1 MKLLR
6 YVVVADPNAG
16 QDTVGDREAASA
28 RPRSIGESPH
38 QMQSPW
44 TAGNSEHRRQRLP
57 LTGPSA
63 SPHTR
68 CSPPDCWEL
77 GTPVSPQHAAVPLDR
92 RGLGSPAR
100 HAHHMNVPRDTE
112 GRGSP
117 PRLQGG
123 QERSSRRHGTATG
136 EALKGKP
143 EVRGQEW
150 PSRAT
155 GTQEHERS
163 SRETGSTGIGATLQ
177 ETQST
182 NDRGSDQTASPQTD
196 TLPTPRNPNKHPH

>member
-16 QDTVGDREAASA
+16 QDTVGDREEAASA
-28 RPRSIGESPH
+28 RPRSIGDESPH

-44 TAGNSEHRRQRLP
+44 TAGNSEHRSI
-57 LTGPSA
+57 GE
-63 SPHTR
+63 SPHQMQSPGLLGTR
-68 CSPPDCWEL
+68 NTGESSTRSSPP
-77 GTPVSPQHAAVPLDR
+77 GTAR
-92 RGLGSPAR
+92 TRESPAR

-155 GTQEHERS
+155 GTQEQERS
-163 SRETGSTGIGATLQ
+163 SSETGSTGIGATLQ